1 MGDFS
6 ICFSEH
12 LTGHPIY
19 FVILNTMLSFTSVQ
33 NDKLYI
39 ISQPFGYQY
48 PLFALN
54 FKTYFLYLYKYLF

>member
-1 MGDFS
+1 MTKNQSDKSPPHFS
-6 ICFSEH
+6 
-12 LTGHPIY
+12 IY